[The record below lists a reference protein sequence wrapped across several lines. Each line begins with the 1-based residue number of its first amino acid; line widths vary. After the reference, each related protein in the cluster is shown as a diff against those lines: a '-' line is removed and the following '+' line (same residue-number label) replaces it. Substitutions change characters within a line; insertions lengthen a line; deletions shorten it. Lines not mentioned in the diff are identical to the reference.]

1 MRYYPAMLHIEGRL
15 AVVAGGGKVALRKA
29 MGLLEAG
36 ALVLAVSPEPD
47 ERLVEL
53 EQQGKLRLAKREY
66 EEQDLVG
73 AVIAIAATD
82 RPAVNA
88 RIAAD
93 ARSRSIPCNVADD
106 AALGTFATP
115 ATVRRGKLVLAVT
128 ASGASPA
135 LAMRIRDD
143 LAAAYGAEYEPY
155 LDWLQDVRTYVLASD
170 CSEEERRLLL
180 QAALD
185 APPEWRQQGGSPA
198 DIAQM
203 LRKLR
208 SRVAAGEHG
217 DGRENNGE

>member
-1 MRYYPAMLHIEGRL
+1 MRYYPAMLHIEGQL
-15 AVVAGGGKVALRKA
+15 AVVAGGGAVALRKVQ
-29 MGLLEAG
+29 GLLEAG
-36 ALVLAVSPEPD
+36 AQVLVVSPAPD
-47 ERLVEL
+47 ERLVQL

-93 ARSRSIPCNVADD
+93 ARSRAIPCNVADD

-135 LAMRIRDD
+135 LAMRIRDE
-143 LAAAYGAEYEPY
+143 LAIAYGPDYEPL
-155 LDWLQDVRTYVLASD
+155 LDWLHHVRAYVLASD
-170 CSEEERRLLL
+170 YSEQERRQLL
-180 QAALD
+180 QAVLE
-185 APPEWRQQGGSPA
+185 APPEWRQQGSSPGE
-198 DIAQM
+198 IARM

-208 SRVAAGEHG
+208 SRMAGEKHA
-217 DGRENNGE
+217 DGRESNGE